1 MTLKKPFIDL
11 LREVFVS
18 SAFAKAS

>member
-11 LREVFVS
+11 LRELFVS